1 MQKQQIT
8 TGTPIPPEWYN
19 AMQNPTF
26 SGTDEDVG
34 HLPLP
39 PGYSE
44 KQQCKTIHVFGE
56 STSVDLE
63 AWPYNAVIL
72 VHKAMRGETPVY
84 PRELIVRC
92 TNTTGAIIV
101 IPELDSDG
109 TITVKATGT
118 SVDDSYVTQSAADGD
133 IVIINANNL
142 GSDVNLGSEVDIKTR
157 KIRAG
162 KDAGYRRVSAQIF
175 SIEASENKISAQFDR
190 NGNLVVA
197 IEHGDNVGSIVYQ
210 IPLKSTSFSCGTE
223 NSNSEGYAEMGAS
236 NGHASFKAN
245 SAGGQKSIGYSTEN
259 GVMTLSEK
267 TVGGAD
273 YLKTYYGSG
282 YIQNEKHLAGGRKEV
297 ILIGKNVDASFNII
311 DDNVGVI
318 TILHIPS
325 DSEVSLYGHKPKKT
339 CLTASG
345 ISFFELQNGSWVNPS
360 A

>member
-8 TGTPIPPEWYN
+8 TGIPLPPEWYN
-19 AMQNPTF
+19 AMQNPTYE
-26 SGTDEDVG
+26 GTDEDVG

-63 AWPYNAVIL
+63 DWPYNAVIL

-92 TNTTGAIIV
+92 TNTTGAITV
-101 IPELDSDG
+101 IPELDTDG

-118 SVDDSYVTQSAADGD
+118 SIEDSYVTQTAVDGD
-133 IVIINANNL
+133 IVVINANNI
-142 GSDVNLGSEVDIKTR
+142 GSEFGEVDIKTR

-162 KDAGYRRVSAQIF
+162 KDADYRRVSAQIF
-175 SIEASENKISAQFDR
+175 SIGTSENKISAQFDR

-197 IEHGDNVGSIVYQ
+197 IEHGNNVGSIVYQ

-236 NGHASFKAN
+236 NGQASFKAN

-259 GVMTLSEK
+259 GVMTLNEK

-345 ISFFELQNGSWVNPS
+345 ISFFELQNGSWVNLS

>member
-8 TGTPIPPEWYN
+8 TGTPVPPEWYN
-19 AMQNPTF
+19 AMQNPTYG
-26 SGTDEDVG
+26 GTGEDVG

-39 PGYSE
+39 PDYSE
-44 KQQCKTIHVFGE
+44 KQQCKTIQVFGE

-63 AWPYNAVIL
+63 DWPYNAVIL

-101 IPELDSDG
+101 IPELDTDG

-118 SVDDSYVTQSAADGD
+118 SIEDSYVTQTAVDGD
-133 IVIINANNL
+133 IVVINAN
-142 GSDVNLGSEVDIKTR
+142 NLGSEVDIKTR

-162 KDAGYRRVSAQIF
+162 KDADYRRVFAQVF
-175 SIEASENKISAQFDR
+175 SIGTSENKISAQFNR
-190 NGNLVVA
+190 NGDLVVA
-197 IEHGDNVGSIVYQ
+197 IEQGNNVGSIVYQ

-223 NSNSEGYAEMGAS
+223 NSNSEGFISFSEG
-236 NGHASFKAN
+236 NGNVSFKAN

-282 YIQNEKHLAGGRKEV
+282 YIQNEKHLAGGKKEV

-325 DSEVSLYGHKPKKT
+325 DSEVSLYGLKPKKT

-345 ISFFELQNGSWVNPS
+345 IAFFELQNGSWVNPS

>member
-8 TGTPIPPEWYN
+8 TGTPVPPEWYN
-19 AMQNPTF
+19 AMQNPTYE
-26 SGTDEDVG
+26 GTDEDVG

-39 PGYSE
+39 PDYDK
-44 KQQCKTIHVFGE
+44 KQQCKTIYVFGE
-56 STSVDLE
+56 SNMVDLDD
-63 AWPYNAVIL
+63 WPYNAVIV

-133 IVIINANNL
+133 IVVINA
-142 GSDVNLGSEVDIKTR
+142 NLGSEVDIKIR

-162 KDAGYRRVSAQIF
+162 KDADYRRVSAQIF
-175 SIEASENKISAQFDR
+175 SIGTSENKISSQFDR

-197 IEHGDNVGSIVYQ
+197 IEQGNNVGSIVYQ

-223 NSNSEGYAEMGAS
+223 NSNNEGYVEMGAS
-236 NGHASFKAN
+236 NGQASFKAN

-259 GVMTLSEK
+259 GAMTLSEK

>member
-1 MQKQQIT
+1 MQKMQFT
-8 TGTPIPPEWYN
+8 TGMPIPPELLN
-19 AMQNPTF
+19 ALQNPTF

-39 PGYSE
+39 PDYDK

-63 AWPYNAVIL
+63 DWPYNAVIL

-92 TNTTGAIIV
+92 TNTTGAITV
-101 IPELDSDG
+101 IPELDTDG

-118 SVDDSYVTQSAADGD
+118 SIEDSYVTQTAVDGD
-133 IVIINANNL
+133 IVVINANNI
-142 GSDVNLGSEVDIKTR
+142 GSEFGEVDIKTR

-162 KDAGYRRVSAQIF
+162 KDADYRRVSAQIF
-175 SIEASENKISAQFDR
+175 SIGTSENKISAQFDR

-197 IEHGDNVGSIVYQ
+197 IEHGNNVGSIVYQ

-259 GVMTLSEK
+259 GVMTLNEK
-267 TVGGAD
+267 TVDGAD

-297 ILIGKNVDASFNII
+297 ILIGKDVDASFNII
-311 DDNVGVI
+311 DDNVGII

>member
-1 MQKQQIT
+1 MQKIQFT
-8 TGTPIPPEWYN
+8 TGIPIPPELLN
-19 AMQNPTF
+19 ALQNPTF
-26 SGTDEDVG
+26 SGTDEDAG

-39 PGYSE
+39 PDYDK
-44 KQQCKTIHVFGE
+44 KQQCKTIHVYGA
-56 STSVDLE
+56 STSVDLDN
-63 AWPYNAVIL
+63 WPYNAVIL
-72 VHKAMRGETPVY
+72 VHKAMNGETPVY

-101 IPELDSDG
+101 IPELDADG

-118 SVDDSYVTQSAADGD
+118 SIEDSYVTQSAVDGD
-133 IVIINANNL
+133 IVVINANDL
-142 GSDVNLGSEVDIKTR
+142 GSSVEIKTR

-162 KDAGYRRVSAQIF
+162 KDADYRRIFAQIF
-175 SIEASENKISAQFDR
+175 SIGTSENKITAQFDR
-190 NGNLVVA
+190 NGNLVVSVDQGSNA
-197 IEHGDNVGSIVYQ
+197 NSIVYQ
-210 IPLKSTSFSCGTE
+210 MHLKATSFSCGTE
-223 NSNSEGYAEMGAS
+223 NSNSAGFISFSEGSGNAF
-236 NGHASFKAN
+236 FKAN

-282 YIQNEKHLAGGRKEV
+282 YIQNEKHLVGGRKEV

-325 DSEVSLYGHKPKKT
+325 DSDMSLYGHKPKKT

-345 ISFFELQNGSWVNPS
+345 IAFFELQNGSWVNPS